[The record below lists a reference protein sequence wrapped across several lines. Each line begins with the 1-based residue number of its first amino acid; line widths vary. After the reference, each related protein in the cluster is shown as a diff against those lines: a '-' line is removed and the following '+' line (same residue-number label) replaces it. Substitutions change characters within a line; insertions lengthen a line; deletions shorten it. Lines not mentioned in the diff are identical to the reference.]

1 MGAMIPS
8 FPHAHGSPTSI
19 AGRRLRPN
27 LILTLP
33 LFLVVLPPLAGWRG
47 SAAQAPTLAPEH
59 QFEGRAFPGILLPG
73 KTALIKSKRDETIA
87 AVQVAAGERVREGQ
101 LLLQLASS
109 EEQVN
114 RDRAQAVLK
123 QAQADLDRIRRLHA
137 ENLAADDVLESAELV
152 LSIGQ
157 ADFDL
162 ARILLEECDIRAPFT
177 GVVTERYVDPGTS
190 VEVGDNLLRVTALS
204 PLRFEALLPETMLS
218 ALASRT
224 VVELHPAYPDTIL
237 RLPVQ
242 PASLIVDPAS
252 GTFPLQF
259 EVENRSGRLVPGV
272 SCEVRL
278 YPADAGGR

>member
-1 MGAMIPS
+1 MGAVIPS
-8 FPHAHGSPTSI
+8 FPQAHSSPTSI
-19 AGRRLRPN
+19 AGRGLRPA
-27 LILTLP
+27 LIAALL
-33 LFLVVLPPLAGWRG
+33 LFLAVLPPLAGRSG
-47 SAAQAPTLAPEH
+47 CAAQTPALARERNAD
-59 QFEGRAFPGILLPG
+59 GRAFPGILLPG
-73 KTALIKSKRDETIA
+73 KTALIKSKRDETVA
-87 AVQVAAGERVREGQ
+87 AVQVAAGERVHEGQ

-109 EEQVN
+109 EEQVH

-137 ENLAADDVLESAELV
+137 ENLAADDILESAELA
-152 LSIGQ
+152 LSIAQ

-162 ARILLEECDIRAPFT
+162 ARILLEESDICAPFA

-224 VVELHPAYPDTIL
+224 VVELYPAYPDTIL

-259 EVENRSGRLVPGV
+259 EVENRHGRLVPGV

-278 YPADAGGR
+278 YPAPAGSR